1 MTTPVLWR
9 NLKRVEKNQSRAR
22 QAGVLR
28 VRSELVVKISSPAI
42 GTNTT
47 VYSSRIMIGISK
59 SSRIVPQTASGG
71 KGGTP
76 EENNSCR
83 KIGEHCDSPRRYAL
97 RETRSLV
104 ACLPAECTN
113 GGASFIVL
121 KDGPGI
127 FRALSMEKVR
137 GEFFIVVF

>member
-1 MTTPVLWR
+1 M
-9 NLKRVEKNQSRAR
+9 EKNHLRAR

-28 VRSELVVKISSPAI
+28 ERSELVVKISSPPI

-47 VYSSRIMIGISK
+47 AYSSRIMIGISK
-59 SSRIVPQTASGG
+59 SSRIVPQIASGG

-76 EENNSCR
+76 KENNSCR
-83 KIGEHCDSPRRYAL
+83 KIGKHCDSPRRYAL

-104 ACLPAECTN
+104 ACLPEDCTN
-113 GGASFIVL
+113 AGASFIVL

-127 FRALSMEKVR
+127 FRGLSMEKAR

>member
-1 MTTPVLWR
+1 MKHGYTC
-9 NLKRVEKNQSRAR
+9 VEKNHLRAR

-28 VRSELVVKISSPAI
+28 ERSELVVKISSPPI

-47 VYSSRIMIGISK
+47 AYSSRIMIGISK
-59 SSRIVPQTASGG
+59 SSGIVPQIASAG

-83 KIGEHCDSPRRYAL
+83 KIGEHCASPRRYAL

-104 ACLPAECTN
+104 ACLPEECTN